1 MVVTRIAPSPT
12 GDPHVGTAYQALFD
26 YIWAKKNGG
35 TFIVRIEDTDQS
47 RYNAES
53 EKRILEMFRWLG
65 IPYDEAPDI
74 GGPHAPYR
82 QSERLE
88 NYAKYAE
95 TLLEK
100 GLAYHAFETPEELQE
115 IRENLKPETSP
126 GLRWP
131 FQKHSSGRGPKKGGC
146 RRASCDPPEKPQRG
160 QHPAQRPVAGHH
172 QLRQCRWE
180 DAVLIKSD
188 GFPTYHL
195 AVVVDDHLMGVTD
208 VIRRD

>member
-1 MVVTRIAPSPT
+1 MVVTRIAPSPHRRS
-12 GDPHVGTAYQALFD
+12 PRGTAYQALFD

-53 EKRILEMFRWLG
+53 EKRILDMFRWLG
-65 IPYDEAPDI
+65 IPYDEAPYI

-115 IRENLKPETSP
+115 IRENLKAQNINLGYDGRSRSIPLEEARKRVAAGERHVIRLKSPREGSTCSETSCGAP
-126 GLRWP
+126 SALTT
-131 FQKHSSGRGPKKGGC
+131 
-146 RRASCDPPEKPQRG
+146 
-160 QHPAQRPVAGHH
+160 PV
-172 QLRQCRWE
+172 W
-180 DAVLIKSD
+180 KMPS
-188 GFPTYHL
+188 
-195 AVVVDDHLMGVTD
+195 
-208 VIRRD
+208 